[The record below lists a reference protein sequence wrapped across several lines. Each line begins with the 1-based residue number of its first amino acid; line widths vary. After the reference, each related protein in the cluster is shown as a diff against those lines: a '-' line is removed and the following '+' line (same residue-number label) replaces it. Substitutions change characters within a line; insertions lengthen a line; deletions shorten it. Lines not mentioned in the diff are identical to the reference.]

1 MKLDDD
7 SIKSYRER
15 GLVFSPDVFDAREI
29 AALIAELDRLLS
41 LELAAHLRA
50 ESGELLGTTAMH
62 KSSPL
67 YQRLLYDERLLR
79 PAEQILGGAVY
90 AHQYKVILK
99 EPFGKLSLPW
109 HQDYGPWRHHD
120 GMLEPYAL
128 SFGLFL
134 DDVTEF
140 NGPIAYIPG
149 SHRHGLIDYELI
161 EVPGT
166 TPIPS
171 IPDTTVANLVK
182 DAGMVSPKGTAGS
195 MTLFDC
201 CTAHG
206 SGINMSPY
214 PRRLI
219 YVSYNL
225 VSNAITRP
233 TRPEH
238 FALRDFTP
246 LKSAP
251 AENLVPN

>member
-1 MKLDDD
+1 MKLDDE
-7 SIKSYRER
+7 SIKNYREL
-15 GLVFSPDVFDAREI
+15 GLAFFSDVFAAREI
-29 AALIAELDRLLS
+29 AALIDELDRLLT
-41 LELAAHLRA
+41 LDLATHLRA

-62 KSSPL
+62 ESSTL
-67 YQRLLYDERLLR
+67 YQRLLYDERLLE
-79 PAEQILGGAVY
+79 PAEKILGGAVY

-109 HQDYGPWRHHD
+109 HQDYGPWHHHD
-120 GMLEPYAL
+120 GMLEPHAL
-128 SFGLFL
+128 SFGVFL

-149 SHRHGLIDYELI
+149 SHRDGLIDYEVV

-171 IPDTTVANLVK
+171 IPDTTVANLV
-182 DAGMVSPKGTAGS
+182 AGAGIISPKGAAGS

-201 CTAHG
+201 CTVHG
-206 SGINMSPY
+206 SGINISPH

-225 VSNAITRP
+225 VSNAITKP
-233 TRPEH
+233 TRPVH
-238 FALRDFTP
+238 FALHDFTP
-246 LKSAP
+246 LQSAAP
-251 AENLVPN
+251 ENLLSP